1 MRWFY
6 CVLILLNN
14 SFQCKSLLWSS
25 VLSDNR
31 YNALNSLND
40 SDGRRGY
47 GRSPARGDSRGGG
60 RMGGDRDRRDRDRDF
75 RSKPASRSSMEAER
89 ERAVASTR
97 WIVVQVEHQ
106 SQIPWTEFSLFT
118 IFKYCTSST
127 TASILFL
134 HYCLTFQKHERLIV
148 TWYDGP

>member
-14 SFQCKSLLWSS
+14 SFQYKSLLCSS

-106 SQIPWTEFSLFT
+106 SQIPWRYSAPFSLF
-118 IFKYCTSST
+118 SSI
-127 TASILFL
+127 ARALSPHLFFL
-134 HYCLTFQKHERLIV
+134 FIIAWVSKDVE
-148 TWYDGP
+148 G